1 MIMLRLPVF
10 LKLILVKALMRI
22 YIENVDE
29 VEDFVYEEYL
39 EIFISLV
46 DSIENFEDMNHL
58 HPAGNHPGAK
68 PLDSYFMVSFSDC
81 FEINS
86 YNPQFNYEVIKGIK
100 LIMRLGITNTNSN
113 MIETQNQLFETL
125 VRSLLNKVCAVY
137 SSIKEHPHYPVRE
150 MMQNLVKFIIQ
161 KTPVNFLKKEKE
173 DYRLEIKKI
182 LRDLEEQSVVGK
194 GNLDQVV
201 EGDSDQLVMRMIKQY
216 SETPLHKQH

>member
-1 MIMLRLPVF
+1 
-10 LKLILVKALMRI
+10 
-22 YIENVDE
+22 
-29 VEDFVYEEYL
+29 
-39 EIFISLV
+39 
-46 DSIENFEDMNHL
+46 
-58 HPAGNHPGAK
+58 
-68 PLDSYFMVSFSDC
+68 MVSFSDC